1 MGLVAQFIGAWRHER
16 QSPETQ
22 RIPRS
27 RRQKFTQWAAIMFL
41 LIHGV
46 FAPLM
51 LPVNA
56 LDFAMIQQVF
66 LTRFALKLPF
76 DEEIQAQT
84 AILINPPLTFF
95 TIYFPFV
102 RAERGLPLPAR
113 QYALMSGV
121 LGAKI
126 MRVNDRALEI
136 EIPGGCLQIEFD
148 RMFRGKD
155 ALMRV
160 GKRVALARMTAEVLS
175 VTDEGQPARV
185 RFTFPAPLEDRTL
198 RFVVW
203 KNRQPVVYK
212 PPSIGESETLPCL
225 PFF

>member
-1 MGLVAQFIGAWRHER
+1 
-16 QSPETQ
+16 
-22 RIPRS
+22 
-27 RRQKFTQWAAIMFL
+27 MFL